1 MSNDMRVASINVSS
15 LRSAEVG
22 GQTVQTGIFKKPVA
36 GDVRVHSLGLE
47 GDEQGDK
54 KSHGGAH
61 MAVYAYTA
69 ENYAHWR
76 NELGQ
81 PELPFGKLGENLT
94 IEGLD
99 EATVCIGDRFR
110 VGREV
115 ELEVSVP
122 RAPCATLAMVMGDA
136 EFPKRFL
143 ASLRLG
149 FYLRVVR
156 EGVIRAGD
164 AVERVHSDPARLSI
178 AEVARL
184 MFFDKEN
191 KVAIARAAVVEALSP
206 KWRDRFRAMLAE
218 GGSGVAGGVPG
229 GVQGTAAR

>member
-1 MSNDMRVASINVSS
+1 MANDVRVVSVNVSS
-15 LRSAEVG
+15 LRSATVSG
-22 GQTVQTGIFKKPVA
+22 RTVQTGIFKKPAA

-54 KSHGGAH
+54 RAHGGVH
-61 MAVYAYTA
+61 MALYAYTV
-69 ENYAHWR
+69 ENYDYWR
-76 NELGQ
+76 RELGR
-81 PELPFGKLGENLT
+81 PAMAFGTLGENLT

-99 EATVCIGDRFR
+99 ESTVCIGDRFR
-110 VGREV
+110 VGGEV
-115 ELEVSVP
+115 EVEVSVP

-156 EGVIRAGD
+156 EGRVRAGD
-164 AVERVHSDPARLSI
+164 GIERVHSDAARLSI

-191 KVAIARAAVVEALSP
+191 KAAIARAAEVEALSP
-206 KWRDRFRAMLAE
+206 KWRDRFRGMLAE
-218 GGSGVAGGVPG
+218 APAGAAGGE
-229 GVQGTAAR
+229 QGTAAR